1 MCQQW
6 GLEPE
11 PYLAGLGLKP
21 MFKQSLQELVE
32 KRVNFTDIVFV
43 FFNIVVELALTVPE
57 LINVNESLPLS
68 LKCTLLGGETGAT
81 FQWFKDG
88 EKTSETGSTLEMS
101 ASRALNGS
109 KYHCEA
115 SANSINGKSN
125 EALVTVNCK
134 LIYCWGEFF

>member
-1 MCQQW
+1 M
-6 GLEPE
+6 
-11 PYLAGLGLKP
+11 AGLGLKP

-134 LIYCWGEFF
+134 LIYC

>member
-1 MCQQW
+1 
-6 GLEPE
+6 
-11 PYLAGLGLKP
+11 

-134 LIYCWGEFF
+134 LIYC